1 MIIWNS
7 NPLSSLTSAKTYD
20 VWVKFTNAQSCFTL
34 SCGTIMIYIQSGNTW
49 FINQSGAANLYITG
63 WTFSSAWTNFIYS
76 FDGTNHLCYINGVSY
91 SITFGS
97 GLSSQNNLYIGSR
110 VNLDSFLKGNVAT
123 TRVYNRGLSA
133 TEILQNYNATKGRF
147 GL

>member
-1 MIIWNS
+1 
-7 NPLSSLTSAKTYD
+7 LG
-20 VWVKFTNAQSCFTL
+20 
-34 SCGTIMIYIQSGNTW
+34 CGTLNVYLQNNNIWY
-49 FINQSGAANLYITG
+49 INQVGASAINISGWA
-63 WTFSSAWTNFIYS
+63 FSSGWTNFIYS

-91 SITFGS
+91 VVNS
-97 GLSSQNNLYIGSR
+97 GGGVNSQTVLYIGSR
-110 VNLDSFLKGNVAT
+110 VNLDSFLNGNIAT